1 MGYLKAIGFVCILQ
15 LEWRKVIAETLGK
28 KGQDLHFSRRVEKK
42 DYLINWRAGSALSH
56 SF

>member
-1 MGYLKAIGFVCILQ
+1 MGYLKAIGFVRILQ

-28 KGQDLHFSRRVEKK
+28 KGQDLHLSRRVEKK
-42 DYLINWRAGSALSH
+42 DYLIILRAGSALSH

>member
-1 MGYLKAIGFVCILQ
+1 MGYLKAIGFVRILQ

-28 KGQDLHFSRRVEKK
+28 KGQDLHLSRRVEKK
-42 DYLINWRAGSALSH
+42 DYLIIWRAGSALSH